1 MLISPLPSWSNAHTC
16 WFHGYRGLNSACRH
30 STYRL
35 CGNARSPLGC
45 RPSSAGRPGAGPRL
59 EPGLGYRWSSG
70 SGAGSRARSP
80 SHSTRAALQSPPRC
94 THRGGG
100 MLIVGVEVTTTGSP
114 APQTHHA
121 PASSSAPTSLPRGLA
136 MVVHVAASGGAVAA
150 PSPRARATPHAPD
163 CGVHPLPSE
172 ALAGRRA
179 AAATDQPTKLAIAH
193 SRLAVREATEVCS
206 GSSKQC
212 RSAARP

>member
-1 MLISPLPSWSNAHTC
+1 MEQRLGRRIARALPIALDES
-16 WFHGYRGLNSACRH
+16 
-30 STYRL
+30 ST
-35 CGNARSPLGC
+35 AV
-45 RPSSAGRPGAGPRL
+45 
-59 EPGLGYRWSSG
+59 
-70 SGAGSRARSP
+70 
-80 SHSTRAALQSPPRC
+80 TTALHAP
-94 THRGGG
+94 GGG